1 MSSLVPP
8 DGLQLRS
15 TVETD
20 GTVEVG
26 LVRLP
31 VPHPQADEVVVRVE
45 ASPINPSDLRV
56 LFAGAD
62 LARVQAGGTAELPSV
77 RAPLAPGP
85 LRMAAARVGQAMPVG
100 NEGAGVVVAAG
111 ASAEAHALLG
121 QTVGVIGGD
130 MYSQYRCLKVAQ
142 CEPLPPGVTPS
153 QAAAWYINPLT
164 ALCMLATL
172 RREGHHALVHT
183 AAASNLGQMLVR
195 LCKAEG
201 VPLVNVV
208 RRPEH
213 VETLAALG
221 ATHVCD
227 SSQPDFRQA
236 LAAAVADTRATLA
249 FDAIGG
255 GTLASDILEAME
267 AAATRVQPGFRRYGT
282 TIHKQV
288 YVYGSLDSAPTQLA
302 RTYGLAW
309 GVGGWL
315 VTTVLERMGA
325 EEAARLR
332 ARAVAEVTTTF
343 ASHYA
348 REVSLAE
355 MLRPEEIAVYG
366 RAATGSK
373 YLVRPHRSTGPAHR
387 D

>member
-1 MSSLVPP
+1 MSSEVPSE
-8 DGLQLRS
+8 GLQLRS
-15 TVETD
+15 TVQAE
-20 GTVEVG
+20 GTVQVA
-26 LVRLP
+26 LVRVP

-62 LARVQAGGTAELPSV
+62 VARARAGGTAELPTVS
-77 RAPLAPGP
+77 APLAPGA
-85 LRMAAARVGQAMPVG
+85 LRLAAARVGQAMPVG

-111 ASAEAHALLG
+111 SSSQAQALLG
-121 QTVGVIGGD
+121 QTVGVTGGE

-142 CEPLPPGVTPS
+142 CERLPPGVTPS
-153 QAAAWYINPLT
+153 QGAAWFINPLT
-164 ALCMLATL
+164 ALCMLETL

-195 LCKAEG
+195 LCRSEG

-208 RRPEH
+208 RRPEQ
-213 VETLAALG
+213 VETLSAVG

-227 SSQPDFRQA
+227 SSQSRFREA
-236 LAAAVADTRATLA
+236 LDAAIAETQATLA

-267 AAATRVQPGFRRYGT
+267 AGAARLQPGFRRYGT
-282 TIHKQV
+282 TVHKQV
-288 YVYGSLDSAPTQLA
+288 YIYGSLDPGPTQLK

-315 VTTVLERMGA
+315 VTTVLERLSA
-325 EEAARLR
+325 EETARLR
-332 ARAVAEVTTTF
+332 ARAVAELTTTF

-366 RAATGSK
+366 RPATGSK
-373 YLVRPHRSTGPAHR
+373 YLVRPNRWPG
-387 D
+387 